1 MKYTG
6 RLLGT
11 IITFLVILMIR
22 IYAYL
27 YLDYSWM
34 NLPIPGIIVL
44 GVVYWSGK
52 KYDEAKFFSEKDELT
67 GLYNRRFIQKSMPM
81 ILQNTKKIHNCLGI
95 VLIDCNDFKV
105 INDTY
110 GHAKG
115 DLVLQKIAETFN
127 VLLETNDIAARWG
140 GDEFLV
146 ILHRAKFDALYVWKE
161 KLAEHMSDLSSQ
173 LGFSITLSVGVSS
186 YPQEGSEFEYLV
198 STADKDMYAYKER
211 HKGKKVYNGQR

>member
-1 MKYTG
+1 
-6 RLLGT
+6 
-11 IITFLVILMIR
+11 
-22 IYAYL
+22 
-27 YLDYSWM
+27 M

-67 GLYNRRFIQKSMPM
+67 GLYNRRFIQKSTPM
-81 ILQNTKKIHNCLGI
+81 ILRNTKKIHNCLGI

-146 ILHRAKFDALYVWKE
+146 ILQQVKVDAIYDWKE
-161 KLAEHMSDLSSQ
+161 KLAEHMSALSSQ
-173 LGFSITLSVGVSS
+173 LGFSITLSVGISS

-198 STADKDMYAYKER
+198 SIADKDMYAYKER
-211 HKGKKVYNGQR
+211 HKGKKIYNGQR